1 MVDGVHWQSAQYLLM
16 TVKFTLE
23 LRVGLFWK
31 STRQRYSPVSS
42 SVVDL
47 MVSVPARPST
57 WKDKRSRYVSSDQCV
72 PCAKFESR
80 VSTLKRKLAKCHENE
95 KKKNERD

>member
-1 MVDGVHWQSAQYLLM
+1 MSAQYLLM

-31 STRQRYSPVSS
+31 STRHRYSPVSS

-57 WKDKRSRYVSSDQCV
+57 WNDKRSRYVSSDQCV

-80 VSTLKRKLAKCHENE
+80 VSTLKR
-95 KKKNERD
+95 NERKRNENLA